1 MSHKLHILPMI
12 ASIAM
17 TVVTIGVSVSPAY
30 ANRGAPDYRLTLE
43 QAASGTKV
51 ARETL
56 WRCGTEGCTASSG
69 TSRPEIT
76 CAHAVREV
84 GKVTSFSFKGEAFDA
99 DALAKCN
106 AKAR

>member
-12 ASIAM
+12 ASLAM
-17 TVVTIGVSVSPAY
+17 TAVTIGISLSPAY
-30 ANRGAPDYRLTLE
+30 ANRGAPDYRMTLE
-43 QAASGTKV
+43 QSVTGSKV

-56 WRCGTEGCTASSG
+56 WRCGTDGCSASNAA
-69 TSRPEIT
+69 SRPEIT

-84 GKVTSFSFKGEAFDA
+84 GKVTSFSFKGAAFDA